1 MPFHNNLNILNRYVY
16 RIETIFQ
23 ETINYKYVLNEY
35 GLYDIVPL
43 FTARSIHHTQTHS
56 IIGNE
61 TANNLINNQLGGEGL
76 QNLTALLQMEFIR
89 QNLNEI
95 TRTASERTYP
105 MGMGYI
111 DPEHG
116 IQLIVVESQEQ
127 YIATARYIMF
137 RQLFTVS

>member
-76 QNLTALLQMEFIR
+76 QNLTALLQMEFI
-89 QNLNEI
+89 QIPTILQVLGDLMAMNSGNVHINLNRMDI
-95 TRTASERTYP
+95 L
-105 MGMGYI
+105 M
-111 DPEHG
+111 H
-116 IQLIVVESQEQ
+116 IQMSWM
-127 YIATARYIMF
+127 T
-137 RQLFTVS
+137 